1 LRGASQRMHACR
13 VSLEGLV
20 SREELAV
27 ILFAVHDINVK
38 LSKIIRLLEGEDDGE
53 GWPQQDDA

>member
-1 LRGASQRMHACR
+1 MHACR